1 MGMKIKHGLA
11 LIKIGSHRARQKLE
25 NLLGRLPSGYFD
37 WHRQGEWREVTPEEL
52 EKVKIAKIR
61 GITQS
66 RWTDGLRPYINWSGG
81 PTG

>member
-1 MGMKIKHGLA
+1 MKIKNGLA
-11 LIKIGSHRARQKLE
+11 LIKIGSHRARERLE
-25 NLLGRLPSGYFD
+25 QLLGRLPKGYFD

-52 EKVKIAKIR
+52 EKVKAAKIK

-66 RWTDGLRPYINWSGG
+66 RWIDGLRPYINWSGG